1 MFNNNLV
8 PLILT
13 LAAALAWLRINDFAA
28 HRGWIESKLTRKI
41 IHIGTGPIFVVC
53 WLLFPNTPS
62 SRYFAAVIPLLITAQ
77 FALVGLGIMKDEAA
91 VQAMS
96 RSGDRREILYGP
108 LFYGIIFVLLT
119 IIYWYD
125 SPIGII
131 GLMILCGGDG
141 LADIFGRFKGSKKL
155 PWSSN
160 KSWQGSLGMFIGGW
174 LLSIFV
180 LAIFTWAGIFT
191 PPLTDYLLPVTLI
204 SLAAT
209 IIESLPLKDID
220 NITVTATSILLG
232 HILLS

>member
-1 MFNNNLV
+1 MFNNNIV

-28 HRGWIESKLTRKI
+28 HKGWIDSKLSRKI

-53 WLLFPNTPS
+53 WLLFPNTPA
-62 SRYFAAVIPLLITAQ
+62 SRYYAAVIPLLITAQ
-77 FALVGLGIMKDEAA
+77 FALVGLGIMKDEAE
-91 VQAMS
+91 VKAMS

-119 IIYWYD
+119 VIYWYD

-141 LADIFGRFKGSKKL
+141 LADIFGRFMGNKKL

-160 KSWQGSLGMFIGGW
+160 KSWMGSLGMLIGGW
-174 LLSIFV
+174 LLSILI
-180 LAIFTWAGIFT
+180 LAIFISVNVFT
-191 PPLTDYLLPVTLI
+191 APLTGYLLPVTLI
-204 SLAAT
+204 AIAAT
-209 IIESLPLKDID
+209 IVESLPLKDFD
-220 NITVTATSILLG
+220 NITITITAVLLG
-232 HILLS
+232 HLLL